1 MSTLTKIANDIQFLA
16 GTNITR
22 RYGTEGELL
31 SCEYI
36 RNRLLDMHLQ
46 PKIEPF
52 TCSRE
57 TFQIL
62 SLYWVE
68 FVFVVLLSI
77 FFPSAG
83 LIYGSVVIAL
93 YFLELLGYFSVS
105 QFIPEYQSQNIHTV
119 IKNQE
124 EFDEPEYR
132 IIFHANYDCGV
143 FHLLYS
149 SVVISY
155 LPLLQNVVVMCML
168 TILGVGLRDS
178 IGEII
183 PWNDN
188 ISMTLWTVAGG
199 TLGTLGLIVFISTAN
214 EEDTRGAN
222 FNASGVACLL
232 ALAEYYS
239 QQPLKDTEI
248 HFIFTGAH
256 ECWMAGLRHFLKKNV
271 FPKKRTLFINIECV
285 GSGDLHV
292 VTRENMVFTFS
303 IDNKIKKLIHKNS
316 SLSELSEIDSLPIP
330 TSSYMILSHGY
341 KACTLMGL
349 DKDKKPPY
357 RNQLEDTTLNV
368 DEQKVKKAFEI
379 TRTLAEAWINS

>member
-1 MSTLTKIANDIQFLA
+1 MSTLTKITNDIQYLA

-31 SCEYI
+31 SSEYI

-46 PKIEPF
+46 PKIESF

-62 SLYWVE
+62 SLYWLE

-77 FFPSAG
+77 FFPAAG
-83 LIYGSVVIAL
+83 FIYGCFVIVL
-93 YFLELLGYFSVS
+93 YFLELLGYFSIS

-124 EFDEPEYR
+124 MFDEPECR
-132 IIFHANYDCGV
+132 IIFHANYDCGI
-143 FHLLYS
+143 FHLFYS
-149 SVVISY
+149 SAVMGY
-155 LPLLQNVVVMCML
+155 LPLLHNIVVICML
-168 TILGVGLRDS
+168 VILGVGLRDN

-188 ISMTLWTVAGG
+188 ISMTLWTISGG
-199 TLGTLGLIVFISTAN
+199 TLGTLGLIVFISTTN

-232 ALAEYYS
+232 ALAEHFS
-239 QQPLKDTEI
+239 QQPIKNAEI
-248 HFIFTGAH
+248 HFVFTGAH

-271 FPKKRTLFINIECV
+271 FPKKKTLFINVEGV
-285 GSGDLHV
+285 GSGDLHI

-303 IDNKIKKLIHKNS
+303 IDSKIKELIHKNP
-316 SLSELSEIDSLPIP
+316 SLSEVSETDSLPIP
-330 TSSYMILSHGY
+330 TSSFMILSHGY
-341 KACTLMGL
+341 KACTLIGL
-349 DKDKKPPY
+349 DKDKKPSY
-357 RNQLEDTTLNV
+357 RNQLEDTTINV

-379 TRTLAEAWINS
+379 ARTLAEAWANS

>member
-1 MSTLTKIANDIQFLA
+1 MSTLTKIANDIQHLA

-31 SCEYI
+31 SSEYI

-68 FVFVVLLSI
+68 FVFVVLLSV
-77 FFPSAG
+77 FFPLAG
-83 LIYGSVVIAL
+83 FIYGIAVIVF
-93 YFLELLGYFSVS
+93 YFLELLGYFSIS
-105 QFIPEYQSQNIHTV
+105 QFIPEYQSQNVHAV

-124 EFDEPEYR
+124 EFDEPKYR

-143 FHLLYS
+143 FHFLYS
-149 SVVISY
+149 AAVMSI
-155 LPLLQNVVVMCML
+155 LPLLHNIVVICML

-178 IGEII
+178 LVKII

-188 ISMTLWTVAGG
+188 LSMTLWTVAGG
-199 TLGTLGLIVFISTAN
+199 TLGALGLFAFISTAN

-232 ALAEYYS
+232 ALAEHFS
-239 QQPLKDTEI
+239 EQPIKDVEI
-248 HFIFTGAH
+248 HFVFTGAH
-256 ECWMAGLRHFLKKNV
+256 ECWMSGLRHFLKKNV
-271 FPKKRTLFINIECV
+271 FPKKNTLFVNVEGV
-285 GSGDLHV
+285 GSGDLHI

-303 IDNKIKKLIHKNS
+303 IDNKIKELLHKNP
-316 SLSELSEIDSLPIP
+316 LLSEIGKVDSLPIP
-330 TSSYMILSHGY
+330 TSSFMALSHGY
-341 KACTLMGL
+341 KACTLIGL
-349 DKDKKPPY
+349 DKDKMPSY

-379 TRTLAEAWINS
+379 ARTLAETWTNS